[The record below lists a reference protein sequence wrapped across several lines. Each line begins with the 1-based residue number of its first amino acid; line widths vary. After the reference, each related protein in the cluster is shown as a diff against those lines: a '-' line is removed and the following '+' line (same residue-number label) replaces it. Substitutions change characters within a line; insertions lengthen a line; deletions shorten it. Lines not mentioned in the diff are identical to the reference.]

1 VTDAW
6 GWIAIVAVPLAFWM
20 LILIFMVMVF
30 GGRKTSEPL
39 DVVDAVHAVHAAVE
53 ATEPVAVPLR
63 ESAAAPSGLGWR
75 PPVPSH
81 H

>member
-1 VTDAW
+1 MTDAW

-30 GGRKTSEPL
+30 GGRKTSEPV
-39 DVVDAVHAVHAAVE
+39 DVVDAVHAVE
-53 ATEPVAVPLR
+53 PTEPVAVPLR